1 MTCDDA
7 DDVAVILKKNTDHR
21 QVQKKKIVSV
31 FQLRASTRDGFQ
43 QVILHAF
50 TTTTKRR
57 RVLYMYVPYVSNAN
71 LKAPFDLTSNSK

>member
-43 QVILHAF
+43 QVISHAF

-57 RVLYMYVPYVSNAN
+57 RFFVYVCTVRIKCK
-71 LKAPFDLTSNSK
+71 LKGTIRFNIQ